1 MACNGFDLQEET
13 WKFVVA
19 KHKVEVL
26 FLLRGMVRTSRVS
39 LVPDRISFGKVA
51 VGKRSEQVIHL
62 SNDEDVGMRYT
73 FDNALMQGE
82 IWAQVPR
89 PHVSCK
95 LAATVLMAV
104 TVVKAA
110 EQP

>member
-1 MACNGFDLQEET
+1 MFAWTELMTTSDLQEET

-39 LVPDRISFGKVA
+39 LLPNRISFGKVA
-51 VGKRSEQVIHL
+51 VGKRSEQVIHI
-62 SNDEDVGMRYT
+62 SNDEDISMRYI

-82 IWAQVPR
+82 CL
-89 PHVSCK
+89 S
-95 LAATVLMAV
+95 
-104 TVVKAA
+104 
-110 EQP
+110 